1 MDKSTIMLK
10 ASIWSDEKVQ
20 KQIILAIKY
29 RGWPEQCCE
38 EVRELADMIQEKTG
52 LEYEEYT

>member
-29 RGWPEQCCE
+29 RGRPEQCCE